1 MADLISRKATMD
13 AFRAYM
19 VEHFDK
25 DKCAKVENCEV
36 CEKKCLWHE
45 VVASV
50 PAVDAVEVVRC
61 KDCKYQGKAIRVFAE
76 ENPIEVN
83 TCMFKHISYNRETDF
98 CSYGERRESDG
109 DTDARCTLP

>member
-1 MADLISRKATMD
+1 MADELISREAVFD

-25 DKCAKVENCEV
+25 DKCADAENCEV
-36 CEKKCLWHE
+36 CEKGCLWQK

-61 KDCKYQGKAIRVFAE
+61 RDCEYGVRCEVEYLLRDALKI
-76 ENPIEVN
+76 ENPY
-83 TCMFKHISYNRETDF
+83 CAGGK
-98 CSYGERRESDG
+98 RRGKDG
-109 DTDARCTLP
+109 